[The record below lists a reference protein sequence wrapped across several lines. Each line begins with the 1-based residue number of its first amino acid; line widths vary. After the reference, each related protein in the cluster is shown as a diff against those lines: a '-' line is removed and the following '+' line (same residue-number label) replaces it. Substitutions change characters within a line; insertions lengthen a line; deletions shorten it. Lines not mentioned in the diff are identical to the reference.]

1 MATAY
6 KADSYADVQI
16 TAPWGVGQTWIRPF
30 QFNIATGTAN
40 TGFIVNDTLALCPIP
55 YRDASV
61 GVLVVD
67 FHIEIPSLDTGNSI
81 RISIGDT
88 NGTAN
93 AFQATWYSAVELGSN
108 VASCVNGTL
117 AIGATHAAAT
127 VIAKNGTAPGDELPK
142 QYSIS
147 QLYASYVAFPTI
159 DFMLKV
165 TTAPNTATT
174 TGTIRGWLMLQTL
187 NTSAVTWA

>member
-6 KADSYADVQI
+6 KADTYADNQI
-16 TAPWGVGQTWIRPF
+16 VAPWGVGQTWIRPF

-40 TGFIVNDTLALCPIP
+40 TGFIINDTLALCPIP
-55 YRDASV
+55 YKDAGV
-61 GVLVVD
+61 GVLMVD
-67 FHIEIPSLDTGNSI
+67 FHVELPSLDGGNSV
-81 RISIGDT
+81 RVSLGDT
-88 NGTAN
+88 NGTAG
-93 AFQATWYSAVELGSN
+93 AFQAVWYSAQELGSN
-108 VASCVNGTL
+108 VQSILTGTL
-117 AIGATHAAAT
+117 AIGGTHAATTILAKAT
-127 VIAKNGTAPGDELPK
+127 GTAAELPK

-147 QLYASYVAFPTI
+147 QLYTNYVAFPTI

-187 NTSAVTWA
+187 NSSAVTWA

>member
-6 KADSYADVQI
+6 KADTYTDIQI
-16 TAPWGVGQTWIRPF
+16 THSPDVSTSWIRPF
-30 QFNIATGTAN
+30 EFNIATGTSN
-40 TGFIVNDTLALCPIP
+40 TGFIINDTLALCPIP
-55 YRDASV
+55 YKDGG

-67 FHIEIPSLDTGNSI
+67 FHVEIPSLDTGNSV
-81 RISIGDT
+81 RVSIGDT
-88 NGTAN
+88 NGASN
-93 AFQATWYSAVELGSN
+93 AFQATWYSGVELGSN
-108 VASCVNGTL
+108 VASCANGTL

-127 VIAKNGTAPGDELPK
+127 VIAKNGTAPGDELPH

-147 QLYASYVAFPTI
+147 TLYTGYTAWPTI

-174 TGTIRGWLMLQTL
+174 TGTIRGWLMLQMLGNSSQTF
-187 NTSAVTWA
+187 

>member
-6 KADSYADVQI
+6 KSDTYADVQI

-30 QFNIATGTAN
+30 SFNIATGTAN
-40 TGFIVNDTLALCPIP
+40 TGFIINDTLALCPIP
-55 YRDASV
+55 YRDAGT

-67 FHIEIPSLDTGNSI
+67 FHVELPSLDTGTSV
-81 RISIGDT
+81 RVSLGDT

-93 AFQATWYSAVELGSN
+93 AFQATWYSAATIGTNAAGILTGS
-108 VASCVNGTL
+108 AGFQGTS
-117 AIGATHAAAT
+117 T
-127 VIAKNGTAPGDELPK
+127 VFLKNGTAPGDELPH

-147 QLYASYVAFPTI
+147 TLYASYVAFPTI

-187 NTSAVTWA
+187 NTSAVTF